1 MNLVWAPQGHRRGTG
16 LHVMPLCCSIARHAL
31 TEAIIGSIESPD
43 ADLGKW
49 PAGKRTNGR
58 TPPFALRSSRPEPPC
73 LSAASGDVAFLVSDK
88 NI

>member
-58 TPPFALRSSRPEPPC
+58 TPPFRAQEQP
-73 LSAASGDVAFLVSDK
+73 SGTTLPLCCQR
-88 NI
+88 